1 MVKRHLAVTRQPPKP
16 RPSTSKVMKIKK
28 PEGVIRK
35 HSETMCYGSQICSMN
50 KNVKTSV
57 EREPEQESDAEK
69 EKQII
74 EKPRRKT
81 QMVLRT
87 KGVGLQDKKNT

>member
-35 HSETMCYGSQICSMN
+35 HSETMCYGSQIGSMN

-57 EREPEQESDAEK
+57 EREPEQDAEK
-69 EKQII
+69 EKKVT
-74 EKPRRKT
+74 ENPRGKT
-81 QMVLRT
+81 VMVTRT
-87 KGVGLQDKKNT
+87 RGGRDAEDKKIS